1 ELLVEEPDSPAED
14 LVAVVSAERAL
25 FRLRVVLL
33 ADFGHPEQL
42 IVVEKVAREHDDVR
56 RLEELLAAPCIDE
69 AYARHL
75 AVVIFI
81 LHHLDGVGMRT
92 PLETPRL
99 AGRRD
104 DGHFRR

>member
-1 ELLVEEPDSPAED
+1 MVIIVAVEVVKRHAECSGPHECIELLVEEPDSPAED

-56 RLEELLAAPCIDE
+56 RLEELLPAPCIDE

-75 AVVIFI
+75 AVVI
-81 LHHLDGVGMRT
+81 
-92 PLETPRL
+92 
-99 AGRRD
+99 
-104 DGHFRR
+104 